1 LSNTEQKIAPSGSQS
16 NISRSLKDTLSQRQS
31 KELVIALAGPLGC
44 GIKQVKRLLTDELKS
59 AGYEVVDLRLS
70 NLMKMAVNEHEK
82 LKTLKGYLPAD
93 GHNNFERISKLQFL
107 GNKLRSHSSNDVA
120 SQLAV
125 QEIALWR
132 KKHPQRSEPDKIA
145 VTHNTAFIIDQLKH
159 PDEAKLLK
167 LIYGKIFYQLGIL
180 SAEEE
185 KLSRLKNNGISRS
198 DAVKLIEDDRNQ
210 EYKHGQKLEKTL
222 SFSDYFLSNTSKNL
236 PSIKSNINRFLCLA
250 HGVNGITPSKD
261 EVGMYTAYST
271 SLRSACLSR
280 QVGAAICDDDGNIL
294 AVGRN
299 DVPKFSGGLY
309 TIEDGANDHRC
320 INHGAKCHNTEKIN
334 QLKEKIRVILVKDG
348 KVEEQLSHTL
358 MKNIAENTPLGS
370 LIEYSRA
377 IHAEMDAITTL
388 ARSVQSSSKGTAIYT
403 TTFPCHNCARHIVAA
418 GIKRVVY
425 IEPYAK
431 SLAIDLH
438 SDSICVEEQSSDK
451 LSISS
456 FEGVAPTRYQS
467 FFLAKG
473 KRKNDSDGEAIT
485 STLIDSEHIDSVLVA
500 KYTDT
505 ERKVT
510 EILSESLKSNN
521 NHIDMMS
528 KKDEQS

>member
-1 LSNTEQKIAPSGSQS
+1 MAERQQKAAADNNPRSKDVL
-16 NISRSLKDTLSQRQS
+16 SLKETLSQRQS
-31 KELVIALAGPLGC
+31 KELVVALAGPLGC

-59 AGYEVVDLRLS
+59 AGYEVVDIRLS
-70 NLMKMAVNEHEK
+70 DLMRLAVNEHKK
-82 LKTLKGYLPAD
+82 LLSLKEYLPSEGTD
-93 GHNNFERISKLQFL
+93 NFDRISKLQCL
-107 GNKLRSHSSNDVA
+107 GNELRNYSSNDVVA
-120 SQLAV
+120 QLAV

-132 KKHPQRSEPDKIA
+132 KNHPEQTEADKIA
-145 VTHNTAFIIDQLKH
+145 VMHNTAFIIDQLKH

-180 SAEEE
+180 STEEE

-198 DAVKLIEDDRNQ
+198 NAVKLIEDDRNQ

-222 SFSDYFLSNTSKNL
+222 SFSDYFISNTSNNL

-250 HGVNGITPSKD
+250 HGVNGITPTKD

-280 QVGAAICDDDGNIL
+280 QVGAAICDDDGNVL

-299 DVPKFSGGLY
+299 DVPKFTGGLY
-309 TIEDGANDHRC
+309 TVEDGANDHRC
-320 INHGAKCHNTEKIN
+320 INHGAKCYNTEKIN

-348 KVEEQLSHTL
+348 GVAENISHKL
-358 MKNIAENTPLGS
+358 MENIAENTPLGS
-370 LIEYSRA
+370 LIEFSRA

-388 ARSVQSSSKGTAIYT
+388 ARSMQSSSKGTIIYT

-438 SDSICVEEQSSDK
+438 SDSICVEEQSNEK
-451 LSISS
+451 LAISS

-473 KRKNDSDGEAIT
+473 KRKDDTDGKAIT
-485 STLIDSEHIDSVLVA
+485 NTLVESEHVDSVLVA

-505 ERKVT
+505 EKKVT
-510 EILSESLKSNN
+510 ELLSESLKVSDNR
-521 NHIDMMS
+521 IDLVPQ
-528 KKDEQS
+528 DDP